1 LKSFHSTFPLAAH
14 TLHRIDFDPQT
25 FVDAD
30 LLWLPHHARLQA
42 AGRKRKAEHLAG
54 RLAAF
59 NALHEHNIRAIPDIG
74 HHRQPVWPDNFY
86 GSISHCGTTALAVVS
101 REPVGVDL
109 EICFSEAMCGELTD
123 SIITA
128 EEQRIL
134 RTSGLPYVVALTLA
148 FSAKESAFKAF
159 SFMTTDLPGF
169 AAARVVALD
178 AQHVTLQFSS
188 SFAPALAGQRGDVSW
203 LQRGQ
208 EIVTLLAKALQ
219 PA

>member
-1 LKSFHSTFPLAAH
+1 MKTHHSTFPLAAH
-14 TLHRIDFDPQT
+14 ILHQINFDPQT
-25 FVDAD
+25 FIDAD

-42 AGRKRKAEHLAG
+42 AGRKRKIEHLAG

-59 NALHEHNIRAIPDIG
+59 YGLQEHNIRLIPDIG
-74 HHRQPVWPDNFY
+74 PHRQPVWPDGFY

-109 EICFSEAMCGELTD
+109 ETCFSEAMCEELTD
-123 SIITA
+123 SIISP
-128 EEQRIL
+128 EEQRVL
-134 RTSGLPYVVALTLA
+134 HASGLPFSLALTLA

-178 AQHVTLQFSS
+178 SQHVTLQFSS
-188 SFAPALAGQRGDVSW
+188 TFSPALAGQRCDVSW
-203 LQRGQ
+203 LRREQ
-208 EIVTLLAKALQ
+208 EIVTLMAKALQ

>member
-1 LKSFHSTFPLAAH
+1 MKTHHSTFPLASH
-14 TLHRIDFDPQT
+14 TLHQIDFDPQT
-25 FVDAD
+25 YTDAD
-30 LLWLPHHARLQA
+30 LLWLPHHAKLQA

-54 RLAAF
+54 RQA
-59 NALHEHNIRAIPDIG
+59 ALHALQEHGNRQIPDIG
-74 HHRQPVWPDNFY
+74 PRRQPLWPDGFY

-109 EICFSEAMCGELTD
+109 ETCFSEAMCEELTD

-128 EEQRIL
+128 EEQRVL
-134 RTSGLPYVVALTLA
+134 HASGLPYSLALTLA

-159 SFMTTDLPGF
+159 SFMTADLPGF

-178 AQHVTLQFSS
+178 AQHMTLQFSS
-188 SFAPALAGQRGDVSW
+188 TFSPTLAGQRCDVSW
-203 LQRGQ
+203 LRRGQ